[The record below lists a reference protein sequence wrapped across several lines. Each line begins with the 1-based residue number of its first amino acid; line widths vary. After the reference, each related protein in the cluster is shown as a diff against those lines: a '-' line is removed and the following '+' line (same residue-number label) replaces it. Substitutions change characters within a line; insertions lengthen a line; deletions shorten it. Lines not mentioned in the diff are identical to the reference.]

1 MCVSNRDSAFRP
13 RHSVIRRARCKTTP
27 IALLDYNVAQIRI
40 TFVGQKGMIPRW
52 HILAMVLAM
61 TLMAQ
66 GDELNLPTLE
76 EFQTPKVVERLARR
90 IEPDLKGRPDRLPQ
104 YVDFFR
110 NELGNDS
117 RLCAFNVV
125 AKPGD
130 DGRVVLT
137 GYTEF
142 PETRAALGK
151 YLSVLGFNID
161 DRLESLPSSDLGKQ
175 IFGIVT
181 ATHSMCFDRPSGR
194 QRPENDCLLGEP
206 LYLLREE
213 QGHLLAHSGEGYLG
227 FIRSSDVRK
236 VNGDEFSKYFAG
248 KRVRIKSDQKLDGLM
263 IPTNASLKWVA
274 NDAES
279 MTLELPTGK
288 QVSLPLSACEFHR
301 DREADVEKLIAA
313 GRQFLGTHYLWGGKT
328 TSGIDCSGLAQ
339 SSYAAIGIRL
349 PRDANQQF
357 YVGHLSATRW
367 HMSGLQPGDTLYF
380 LGDDGKIRHTGIYLG
395 NNHFMHAVIP
405 VARINSFN
413 PADPDYDAKRHAS
426 FAFAKRPID

>member
-1 MCVSNRDSAFRP
+1 MFR
-13 RHSVIRRARCKTTP
+13 
-27 IALLDYNVAQIRI
+27 
-40 TFVGQKGMIPRW
+40 RW
-52 HILAMVLAM
+52 HLLAITLITALA
-61 TLMAQ
+61 AR
-66 GDELNLPTLE
+66 GDDLNLPTFE
-76 EFQTPKVVERLARR
+76 EFQVSNIVEKLARR
-90 IEPDLKGRPDRLPQ
+90 IEPDLKGDSVRLPQ
-104 YVDFFR
+104 YVDLFR
-110 NELGNDS
+110 SELANDS
-117 RLCAFNVV
+117 RLVAFNVV
-125 AKPGD
+125 AKPD
-130 DGRVVLT
+130 NDRHVILT

-142 PETRAALGK
+142 PETRAALAK
-151 YLSVLGFNID
+151 YLAVLGFKVD
-161 DRLESLPSSDLGKQ
+161 DRLEPLPSRGLGKK

-181 ATHSMCFDRPSGR
+181 ATHSVCYDHPSGR

-227 FIRSSDVRK
+227 FIRSSDVRR
-236 VNGDEFSKYFAG
+236 VDADEFARYFAG
-248 KRVRIKSDQKLDGLM
+248 KRVRIKSDLNLDGIA
-263 IPTNASLKWVA
+263 IPTSASLKWIA
-274 NDAES
+274 SES
-279 MTLELPTGK
+279 DSMRVELPTGK
-288 QVSLPLSACEFHR
+288 QVLLAASACEFHR
-301 DREADVEKLIAA
+301 DTTADVEKLIAA

-339 SSYAAIGIRL
+339 SAYSAIGIRL

-357 YVGHLSATRW
+357 YVGRLSATRW

-405 VARINSFN
+405 VARISSFN